1 MIMRNCLNLRT
12 ICRIVAISIEIKKL
26 EKELKNLSGSNE
38 EKKNEIMLE
47 IIQLKRER
55 IHLELK
61 KEGLI

>member
-1 MIMRNCLNLRT
+1 MIMRNRLNLKT
-12 ICRIVAISIEIKKL
+12 ICRIVAISIEIRKL
-26 EKELKNLSGSNE
+26 EKELGTLSGNRE
-38 EKKNEIMLE
+38 ERKNEIMLE